1 MCARAP
7 LGRGEPETADDL
19 LDRRPGERAARKAA
33 PDFRTEQDVEFESP
47 DRIQAAEGTGL
58 LSGDSAATAKVSA

>member
-1 MCARAP
+1 MPLARGRRSPAAGGMRTGMCARAP

-47 DRIQAAEGTGL
+47 AA
-58 LSGDSAATAKVSA
+58 